1 MAQRI
6 QKRIRG
12 VLTRK
17 WVAEW
22 YHTRNSIV
30 VNWQS
35 HSRRYVSNK
44 HTLPRLA
51 REKQFAMRIQ
61 KVVRG
66 RLARV
71 RCQRLLRNL
80 AATRIQCL
88 WRGVVGRLF
97 TDKLWLNTVVI
108 PLQCMYR
115 RRLAQKR
122 FGSIKSEFNN
132 AAVRIQKKFRNWY
145 SRRKLGD
152 KLWVR
157 EMDYRLN
164 NIRMLTSEEE
174 LCQEMLT
181 KAMER
186 LVKNQ
191 YKDKALQATKAL
203 MDCEAE
209 IYMKENDLTEFRRQS
224 EILSSRARQ
233 QGFDVELA
241 KNIQDTRDAV
251 TELKLRYVFELSAEV
266 HRADEQLEDQVHE
279 VESWA
284 ANRNRVAEWRSDV
297 SIDLCCVVCSSVSGI

>member
-1 MAQRI
+1 M
-6 QKRIRG
+6 
-12 VLTRK
+12 LTRK

-30 VNWQS
+30 ITWQA
-35 HSRRYVSNK
+35 HSRRFVSNK
-44 HTLPRLA
+44 HTFARLA
-51 REKQFAMRIQ
+51 HERAMAIRIQ
-61 KVVRG
+61 NVVRG

-71 RCQRLLRNL
+71 RCNNILLNL

-88 WRGVVGRLF
+88 WRGVVGRLL
-97 TDKLWLNTVVI
+97 TDKLWLNKVVI
-108 PLQCMYR
+108 PVQSMYR

-122 FGSIKSEFNN
+122 IGSIRAEFNN
-132 AAVRIQKKFRNWY
+132 AAVKIQQRYRNWY
-145 SRRKLGD
+145 SRRKLGH
-152 KLWVR
+152 KLWER
-157 EMDYRLN
+157 EMEYRLSD
-164 NIRMLTSEEE
+164 IRMLTSEEE
-174 LCQEMLT
+174 LCQENLT

-191 YKDKALQATKAL
+191 FKEKALKATKAL

-224 EILSSRARQ
+224 EILSSRARE

-241 KNIQDTRDAV
+241 KNIKETREAV
-251 TELKLRYVFELSAEV
+251 TALKLKHIFELSVDV
-266 HRADEQLEDQVHE
+266 HRADEALEDQVFE

-297 SIDLCCVVCSSVSGI
+297 SILLVSLSTVL